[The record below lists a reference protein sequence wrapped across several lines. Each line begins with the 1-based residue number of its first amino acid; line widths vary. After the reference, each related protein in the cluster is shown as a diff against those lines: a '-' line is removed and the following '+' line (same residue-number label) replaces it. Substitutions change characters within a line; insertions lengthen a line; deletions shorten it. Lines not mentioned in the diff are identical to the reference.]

1 MKKILLPLMMLSAIV
16 MTNAQM
22 AVTSIQNNQ
31 NELVV
36 NDSISLK
43 KGSEIQIYLP
53 AGKDFVFVKQKK
65 SAFSTKLLSGVADV
79 VGSGAAAVG
88 VGSGSV
94 DVLRGATKVI
104 NAANSVKYGVDAL
117 DKIQELPISN
127 DAKKIAGKKMQITE
141 WTFTDDGYII
151 SAILAKK
158 KYEIYLQEAVMAGE
172 IKL

>member
-43 KGSEIQIYLP
+43 KDGEIQIFLP

-65 SAFSTKLLSGVADV
+65 SVFSTKLLSGVADV

-172 IKL
+172 VKL